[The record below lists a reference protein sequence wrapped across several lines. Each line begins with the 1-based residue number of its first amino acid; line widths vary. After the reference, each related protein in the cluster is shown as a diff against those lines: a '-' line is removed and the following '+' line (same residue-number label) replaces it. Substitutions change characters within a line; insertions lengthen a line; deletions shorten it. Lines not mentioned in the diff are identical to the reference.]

1 MKRCLAMLVALLLP
15 VAAMAEGIDLSGMS
29 LADLIA
35 LREQITMAMWQTDEW
50 QEVTVPQGVW
60 KVGED
65 IPAGTWTVRCADIGR
80 TDYMLRY
87 CDLEWGESLHE
98 SGRYV
103 NWRGRYDTNIEIYN
117 PNHKEYKGGHMT
129 EYILT
134 VKDGDYIIISGNYN
148 QAVFTPYAGKPALGF
163 K

>member
-50 QEVTVPQGVW
+50 QEVTVPQGVYQ
-60 KVGED
+60 VGVD
-65 IPAGTWTVRCADIGR
+65 IPAGTWTVRCADLSRDDSSLQRCEFSWGKSLNDSGTGIQFKDRLGLVSVHNPQSR
-80 TDYMLRY
+80 YYDEGDITDY
-87 CDLEWGESLHE
+87 
-98 SGRYV
+98 
-103 NWRGRYDTNIEIYN
+103 TF
-117 PNHKEYKGGHMT
+117 
-129 EYILT
+129 T
-134 VKDGDYIIISGNYN
+134 VQVGDYIVIDPFHNR
-148 QAVFTPYAGKPALGF
+148 AVFTPYAGKPDLGF